1 MTKILKWLENIWNL
15 RLIFDK
21 YLPKTKELLETVKT
35 LQKQIE
41 ELKAIQEELQNE
53 NVKKI
58 EQAPTAQYF
67 DAETGTY
74 HFESKN

>member
-21 YLPKTKELLETVKT
+21 YLPKIKELLETVKT

-41 ELKAIQEELQNE
+41 ELKAIQKELQNE

-58 EQAPTAQYF
+58 EQASTARYY

>member
-21 YLPKTKELLETVKT
+21 YLPKIKELLETVKT

-53 NVKKI
+53 NVKEI
-58 EQAPTAQYF
+58 EQAPKAQYF
-67 DAETGTY
+67 DAET